1 MKLSVIVKEEDSMK
15 IKLAA
20 KEITEQK
27 WQEHKAFLSKMKI
40 KVKEINAQ
48 FDYNPIS
55 DSFGKKKPH

>member
-1 MKLSVIVKEEDSMK
+1 MK